1 MILDMEINRSLQFEE
16 LILLFRILLKIF
28 VQLKLD

>member
-28 VQLKLD
+28 VQLKLC